1 MPAIETQ
8 ADADEKMVDLPSTGA
23 SVDVTLD
30 DTEVKVNKEDDTEV
44 INESKEVIIE
54 GKKETASEGEME
66 DYGKKV
72 QSRIDKLT
80 KKVREAERREHLPDE
95 KVLERLPDPTGWRML
110 VLPYKG
116 QGKTKGGV
124 ILTDKHVEERSYTT
138 VTALVLKMGPDC
150 YTDEKRYPKGPWCK
164 KGDWIIFG
172 RYAGSRF
179 GIEGGE
185 VRILNEDEIIA
196 VVKDPEDILQYK

>member
-1 MPAIETQ
+1 MTEIPKRRFALEEKDLSIE
-8 ADADEKMVDLPSTGA
+8 ADENNKVAEEKENRFLKKLQEDATG
-23 SVDVTLD
+23 
-30 DTEVKVNKEDDTEV
+30 N
-44 INESKEVIIE
+44 I
-54 GKKETASEGEME
+54 
-66 DYGKKV
+66 
-72 QSRIDKLT
+72 
-80 KKVREAERREHLPDE
+80 EHLPTD

-110 VLPYKG
+110 VLPYRG

-124 ILTDKHVEERSYTT
+124 LLTDETMQERSYTT
-138 VTALVLKMGPDC
+138 VTGLVLQMGPDC
-150 YTDEKRYPKGPWCK
+150 YKDETRYPNGPWCK
-164 KGDWIIFG
+164 VNDWIIFG

>member
-1 MPAIETQ
+1 MTEKELPKRVFALEEK
-8 ADADEKMVDLPSTGA
+8 DLSVEADENN
-23 SVDVTLD
+23 
-30 DTEVKVNKEDDTEV
+30 KVAEEKENKFL
-44 INESKEVIIE
+44 
-54 GKKETASEGEME
+54 KKIQQEA
-66 DYGKKV
+66 
-72 QSRIDKLT
+72 T
-80 KKVREAERREHLPDE
+80 KDIEHLPDE
-95 KVLERLPDPTGWRML
+95 KVIERLPDPTGWRLL

-124 ILTDKHVEERSYTT
+124 ILADQTMEERSYTT
-138 VTALVLKMGPDC
+138 VTGLVLKIGPDC
-150 YTDEKRYPKGPWCK
+150 YKDETRYPNGPWCK

-185 VRILNEDEIIA
+185 VRILNDDEIIA

>member
-1 MPAIETQ
+1 MRKTMTEKELPKRRFALEEK
-8 ADADEKMVDLPSTGA
+8 DLSVEADENN
-23 SVDVTLD
+23 
-30 DTEVKVNKEDDTEV
+30 KVAEEKENKFLKKIQED
-44 INESKEVIIE
+44 
-54 GKKETASEGEME
+54 A
-66 DYGKKV
+66 
-72 QSRIDKLT
+72 T
-80 KKVREAERREHLPDE
+80 KDIEHLPTD
-95 KVLERLPDPTGWRML
+95 KVLERLPNPTGWRLL

-116 QGKTKGGV
+116 QGKTKGG
-124 ILTDKHVEERSYTT
+124 ILLTDETMEERGYTT
-138 VTALVLKMGPDC
+138 VTGLVLKMGPDC
-150 YTDEKRYPKGPWCK
+150 YKDEVRYPNGPWCK

>member
-1 MPAIETQ
+1 MTEKELPKRRFALEEK
-8 ADADEKMVDLPSTGA
+8 DLSVEADENN
-23 SVDVTLD
+23 
-30 DTEVKVNKEDDTEV
+30 KVAEDKENKFLKKIQEDATSN
-44 INESKEVIIE
+44 I
-54 GKKETASEGEME
+54 
-66 DYGKKV
+66 
-72 QSRIDKLT
+72 Q
-80 KKVREAERREHLPDE
+80 HLPDE
-95 KVLERLPDPTGWRML
+95 KILDRLPDPTGWRLL

-124 ILTDKHVEERSYTT
+124 ILTDETMQERGYTT
-138 VTALVLKMGPDC
+138 VTGLVLKMGAEC
-150 YTDEKRYPKGPWCK
+150 YTDETRSPKGPWCK

>member
-1 MPAIETQ
+1 MTEKELPKRVFALEEK
-8 ADADEKMVDLPSTGA
+8 DLSVEADENN
-23 SVDVTLD
+23 
-30 DTEVKVNKEDDTEV
+30 KVAEDKENKFL
-44 INESKEVIIE
+44 
-54 GKKETASEGEME
+54 KKIQQEA
-66 DYGKKV
+66 
-72 QSRIDKLT
+72 T
-80 KKVREAERREHLPDE
+80 KDIEHLPDE
-95 KVLERLPDPTGWRML
+95 KIIERLPDPTGWRLL

-124 ILTDKHVEERSYTT
+124 ILADQTMEERSYTT
-138 VTALVLKMGPDC
+138 VTGLVLKIGPDC
-150 YTDEKRYPKGPWCK
+150 YKDETRYPNGPWCK

>member
-1 MPAIETQ
+1 MVELAKRKFALEEKDL
-8 ADADEKMVDLPSTGA
+8 AVEADEN
-23 SVDVTLD
+23 
-30 DTEVKVNKEDDTEV
+30 NKIAEEKENRFLKKIQED
-44 INESKEVIIE
+44 
-54 GKKETASEGEME
+54 A
-66 DYGKKV
+66 
-72 QSRIDKLT
+72 T
-80 KKVREAERREHLPDE
+80 KDIKHLPTD
-95 KVLERLPDPTGWRML
+95 KVLERLPDPTGWRIL

-124 ILTDKHVEERSYTT
+124 ILTDETMQERGYTT
-138 VTALVLKMGPDC
+138 VTGLVLKMGTEC
-150 YTDEKRYPKGPWCK
+150 YDNKERFPNGPWCK

-185 VRILNEDEIIA
+185 VRILNDDEIIA